1 MYYLLKKCSIAILK
15 QSALLTVQEKFANV
29 LVLWRHVSL
38 HCEQQLGQPG
48 GGQGLTPQVGQQ
60 RGGQGLT
67 LQVGQQRGGQ
77 GTPQVGQR
85 RTEAEPSKIIWH
97 TLEEYLDLE
106 DTIGNRPEWIDQIRT
121 AKSPK
126 TFRELLDEL
135 RDIIEHEIEYILP
148 SV

>member
-1 MYYLLKKCSIAILK
+1 MNNNYAPDSFEIRDLCRKMIDGKLKGIAILK
-15 QSALLTVQEKFANV
+15 QSALLTVQEKFENV

-85 RTEAEPSKIIWH
+85 RTGAEPSKIIRH

-106 DTIGNRPEWIDQIRT
+106 GTIGTRPEWIEARMD
-121 AKSPK
+121 
-126 TFRELLDEL
+126 
-135 RDIIEHEIEYILP
+135 
-148 SV
+148 